1 MANAQAKSQIYH
13 ELWFDVRIRP
23 ETMPGGESGSQWM
36 VLNRPLGQAS
46 DVLFARAQK
55 APKNRRK
62 SSKRGLQ
69 WGRGTHTVRAPQF
82 RGSLGFAG

>member
-1 MANAQAKSQIYH
+1 MNCGSKCGLAPKRCWV
-13 ELWFDVRIRP
+13 EDLVRN
-23 ETMPGGESGSQWM
+23 GM